1 MIKLLTGS
9 RLLKLK
15 RCKDTDYII
24 IAEDEEEYNQL
35 KEQKSSVKTED

>member
-24 IAEDEEEYNQL
+24 IAETTEEYNQL
-35 KEQKSSVKTED
+35 KQQKPSIKTED